1 MYPMVRNSSV
11 LRGLLF
17 KCPGRQRRLISEDD
31 HGVVRGFGDIPLR
44 HLIDP
49 GKLESGL

>member
-11 LRGLLF
+11 LRDLLF
-17 KCPGRQRRLISEDD
+17 ACPGRHCRLITEED
-31 HGVVRGFGDIPLR
+31 HGVVRGFANIPLR